1 MANILNYMRWRGD
14 LPFSINKFNSID
26 AAFFATFVYLPF
38 PTINKKILLSDLASE
53 YINNQ
58 DMLKK
63 VNDYEKE
70 QLQLIPFCKR
80 YGDLEILDWTNMIK
94 TNPPV
99 QFSAATF
106 RLNKNTILVAF
117 RGTDGSMIGIKEDI
131 DLSFHPKTSG
141 LTVAKH
147 YLQRIATQFNNDNIY
162 IVGHSKGGMF
172 SQYAAIFASQF
183 IQDRIIKV
191 YSFDGPG
198 LMHNYYSPSKYK
210 EVLPKFITYIPEGS
224 IFGLMLDHPEH
235 VLVVKSNANM
245 LKQHNIIQWEVA
257 RNGFVLASNGLTNAS
272 RILRHSFISVN
283 TKIPINDRESLWMAI
298 FSALESQN
306 VVDFSQL
313 RDSKLR
319 SAINLSQ
326 AYMSLSPQLKIVANE
341 VISIIATSAKNHIN
355 IPFINKAKLLK
366 PLSNN
371 SNKGPIVDDSYDQT
385 MQKNRLT

>member
-1 MANILNYMRWRGD
+1 
-14 LPFSINKFNSID
+14 
-26 AAFFATFVYLPF
+26 
-38 PTINKKILLSDLASE
+38 
-53 YINNQ
+53 
-58 DMLKK
+58 
-63 VNDYEKE
+63 
-70 QLQLIPFCKR
+70 
-80 YGDLEILDWTNMIK
+80 
-94 TNPPV
+94 
-99 QFSAATF
+99 
-106 RLNKNTILVAF
+106 
-117 RGTDGSMIGIKEDI
+117 
-131 DLSFHPKTSG
+131 
-141 LTVAKH
+141 
-147 YLQRIATQFNNDNIY
+147 
-162 IVGHSKGGMF
+162 
-172 SQYAAIFASQF
+172 
-183 IQDRIIKV
+183 
-191 YSFDGPG
+191 
-198 LMHNYYSPSKYK
+198 MHNYYSPSKYK

-355 IPFINKAKLLK
+355 
-366 PLSNN
+366 LSL
-371 SNKGPIVDDSYDQT
+371 IHI
-385 MQKNRLT
+385 